1 MNSHSPRATLPIAL
15 VSLDFRDAPSRVRHA
30 YLAADAEDGPGAEL
44 LSSKAAQGL
53 VRLQTCSRVGWL
65 VSSNQARWAASLL
78 VSGLA
83 VRTRLGPQ
91 PTVHT
96 GAAALEMLLRTAA
109 GLESVV
115 EGEAAVHRQL
125 LQSFSRAHQAGQSD
139 RVITT
144 VWRHLEHLLHARRTG
159 GLLRDGAGVQALV
172 ADTLTAQ
179 LPPGATVHVLG
190 LGDIGRAVV
199 RVVQAR
205 GFVVVTHPRKQLE
218 PFLQAARRGEAVVV
232 CTGAPNA
239 WLALPPAP
247 EKGPR
252 IAIDLGSPT
261 QISQHAGWSLHTIDD
276 LLLQQRHA
284 LPQAEQQ
291 ALGSLVRDELSRLER
306 ALTAPPAARALE
318 ALDTARHRF
327 QQETLPALL
336 EGLQGDK
343 ARAIKAAF
351 SSFAHEVMET
361 ARRDLP
367 ATPLHQEIPESVLE

>member
-30 YLAADAEDGPGAEL
+30 YLAADGDDGPGAEL
-44 LSSKAAQGL
+44 LSSKTAQGL

-125 LQSFSRAHQAGQSD
+125 LQSFSRAHQATQTD
-139 RVITT
+139 RVLTT
-144 VWRHLEHLLHARRTG
+144 VWRHLEHLLHARRIG

-179 LPPGATVHVLG
+179 LPPGSTVHVLG

-205 GFVVVTHPRKQLE
+205 GFLVVTHPRKQLE

-239 WLALPPAP
+239 WLSLPAA
-247 EKGPR
+247 EQGPR
-252 IAIDLGSPT
+252 LAIDLGSPT
-261 QISQHAGWSLHTIDD
+261 QIAQHPGWQLHTIDD

-284 LPQAEQQ
+284 LPEAEQQ
-291 ALGSLVRDELSRLER
+291 ALGGLVRDELSRLER

-336 EGLQGDK
+336 LGVQGDK
-343 ARAIKAAF
+343 ARALKAAF

-367 ATPLHQEIPESVLE
+367 APALHEELTESVPS